1 MMMTPMQKMAAP
13 LALAL
18 CDTLAPRVGLW
29 LTCRLTGDRSPPSEP
44 AAVVGGSKAV
54 STVIERHDLTA
65 GGDSS
70 GSLAAC
76 GSIKPGYG
84 LRGAAR
90 RGHLAELLVDVL
102 VGL

>member
-54 STVIERHDLTA
+54 STVIE
-65 GGDSS
+65 
-70 GSLAAC
+70 LAAC